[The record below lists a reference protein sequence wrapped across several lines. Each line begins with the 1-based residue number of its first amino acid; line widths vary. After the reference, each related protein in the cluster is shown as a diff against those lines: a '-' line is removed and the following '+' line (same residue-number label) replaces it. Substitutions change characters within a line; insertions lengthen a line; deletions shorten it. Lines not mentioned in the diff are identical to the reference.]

1 MEFEH
6 SDEIKMLRQT
16 VRDFVN
22 KEIRPIAREIDEEE
36 RVPLEV
42 VKKAGELGLLGV
54 PFPEMDGGLG
64 LGITGYCVL
73 MEELNR
79 VCASTAT
86 IIGAHT
92 QLAAA
97 SIWIGG
103 TEAQK
108 DKYLKGMMAGRL
120 IGAWALTEPNAGSDA
135 AHISTTAEL
144 RGDEWVINGQ
154 KMWITNGS
162 FADVVVV
169 HALTDK
175 TKGARGG
182 ITAFIVE
189 KDFPGFHVGKI
200 EDKMGLK
207 ASHTAS
213 LYFEDMR
220 VPAEN
225 VLGGAHGVG
234 HGFPI
239 AMMTLDIGRVGLGA
253 GAIGSAKEA
262 FELSRKYA
270 IERHQFGRP
279 IAEFQAIQFKLAD
292 MAVKIY
298 TMEQIVYDCA
308 RRVDAGKK
316 STIESSIC
324 KLYCTEMASQVIDE
338 AIQIHGGMGFSRELP
353 LERMYRDARVTR
365 IFEGTNEIQKSVIA
379 SELLK
384 QVGYRIH
391 RHEGIYTSPKKNPE

>member
-1 MEFEH
+1 MEYEH
-6 SDEIKMLRQT
+6 NDEIKMLRQT
-16 VRDFVN
+16 VREFVD
-22 KEIRPIAREIDEEE
+22 KEIRPIARQLDEEA
-36 RVPLEV
+36 RVPIEV
-42 VKKAGELGLLGV
+42 IKKAGELGFLSL
-54 PFPEMDGGLG
+54 PFPESDGGLG

-86 IIGAHT
+86 IVGAHT

-97 SIWIGG
+97 SVWLGG
-103 TEAQK
+103 TAAQK
-108 DKYLKGMMAGRL
+108 DTYLTGMMTGRL

-135 AHISTTAEL
+135 ANISTSAEL
-144 RGDEWVINGQ
+144 RGDEWILNGQ

-162 FADVVVV
+162 FADVIIV
-169 HALTDK
+169 HAVTDK
-175 TKGARGG
+175 SKGARGG
-182 ITAFIVE
+182 VTSFIVE
-189 KDFPGFHVGKI
+189 KDFPGFKVGKI

-207 ASHTAS
+207 ASHTCS
-213 LYFEDMR
+213 LFFEDLH

-225 VLGGAHGVG
+225 VLGGEEGVG
-234 HGFPI
+234 KGFQI
-239 AMMTLDIGRVGLGA
+239 AMMALDIGRVGLGA
-253 GAIGSAKEA
+253 SAVGSAKEA

-270 IERHQFGRP
+270 TERHQFGRA
-279 IAEFQAIQFKLAD
+279 IAEFQAIQFKLAE

-308 RRVDAGKK
+308 KRVDAGKK

-324 KLYCTEMASQVIDE
+324 KLYCTDMASEVIDE

-379 SELLK
+379 TELLK

-391 RHEGIYTSPKKNPE
+391 RHEGVYTMPKKNAE